1 VRKNLFAAVAAATYI
16 LAIVTAQAQQVA
28 HIRGTITAISE
39 GSVEIATRDGS
50 KITAILAPNY
60 TVGSVSIAKIT
71 DIKPDS
77 YIGTAAVPQPDG
89 TLVAI
94 EIHVFDPSM
103 RGAGEGNR
111 PWDAP
116 GPSNSMTN
124 GTVGSVIGTTGRTLH
139 VTYKGGEKD
148 IVVPPD
154 VPIVSMAPGTH
165 ALLTVG
171 AKVLMFGTQ
180 GADGKVTAERFS
192 VGLNGIA
199 PPM

>member
-1 VRKNLFAAVAAATYI
+1 MQKPLLAAIAAATCA
-16 LAIVTAQAQQVA
+16 LLSLTAQAQQAA

-50 KITAILAPNY
+50 KITATLAPNY
-60 TVGSVSIAKIT
+60 TVGSVKIAKIT

-77 YIGTAAVPQPDG
+77 YIGTAAIPQPDG
-89 TLVAI
+89 TLKAI

-103 RGAGEGNR
+103 RGSGEGNR

-116 GPSNSMTN
+116 GPTNSMTN
-124 GTVGSVIGTTGRTLH
+124 GTVGSVVGTTGRTLH

-148 IVVPPD
+148 VVVPPD
-154 VPIVSMAPGTH
+154 VPIVSLAPGSH
-165 ALLTVG
+165 DLLTVG
-171 AKVLMFGTQ
+171 AKVIVFGTQ
-180 GADGKVTAERFS
+180 AADGKVTAERFS
-192 VGLNGIA
+192 VGLNGIT